1 MNNKKILLMSVF
13 AASVASAQELP
24 TTFSVE
30 NSGKNVKITAPKADY
45 CNPLLPDPFVFNDGS
60 YSAKYADWERHRNEV
75 ARMVQDLEIG
85 PRPEFQSVTSS
96 FDTKDS
102 TLTINVKCAK
112 GTLTFTSKIR
122 IPKGDGPFP
131 VMIGMNMPSGSINP
145 MLLDGCILVPFRH
158 DQIIKSSHQAVRD
171 DNAQFYQM
179 FPELTHTSGN
189 YSGWSW
195 AVSRLIDAIFQQQ
208 QQIRADVKHIGVT
221 GCSYAG
227 KMAMYAGAFDERIAL
242 TIIQESGGGGV
253 NAWRVSDYYTETTT
267 HNVERVDNTNYSWF
281 SPALK
286 ERFNGHLDQLPFDH
300 HQIIA
305 MIAPRAVLVLGN
317 PDFEWLCDYSGYIS
331 SYAASYVWR
340 KFGIAD
346 RFGYVVL
353 GGHNHCMA
361 CDEQNEAV
369 ARFVDKF
376 LFDRE
381 VDTNIENSGMFKYID
396 TRRWMKNWK

>member
-1 MNNKKILLMSVF
+1 MNNKLIILF
-13 AASVASAQELP
+13 AMATAIASAQELP
-24 TTFSVE
+24 KTFGVE
-30 NSGKNVKITAPKADY
+30 NTGKNIKTVSPKADY
-45 CNPLLPDPFVFNDGS
+45 SNELLPDPFVFNDGS
-60 YSAKYADWERHRNEV
+60 YSAKYADWEKRRNEV
-75 ARMVQDLEIG
+75 AQMVQDLEIG
-85 PRPEFQSVTSS
+85 PRPEFKKVTSTFNAS
-96 FDTKDS
+96 DS
-102 TLTINVKCAK
+102 TLNINVECAN
-112 GTLTFTSKIR
+112 GTLTFASKII
-122 IPKGDGPFP
+122 IPQGDGPFP
-131 VMIGMNMPSGSINP
+131 VMIGMNMPSGSISP
-145 MLLDGCILVPFRH
+145 KLLEGCILIPFRH

-171 DNAQFYQM
+171 DNAQFYKM
-179 FPELTHTSGN
+179 FPELTNTSGN

-195 AVSRLIDAIFQQQ
+195 AISRLIDAIFQQKST
-208 QQIRADVKHIGVT
+208 IKADVAHIGVT

-242 TIIQESGGGGV
+242 TIIQESGGGGI

-286 ERFNGHLDQLPFDH
+286 EKFNGKLDKLPFDH

-305 MIAPRAVLVLGN
+305 MIAPRAVLILGN

-340 KFGIAD
+340 KFGIQD
-346 RFGYVVL
+346 RFGYVIL

-376 LFDRE
+376 LFNRD
-381 VDTNIENSGMFKYID
+381 VDTEGIETHPDFKYID